1 MTSTSARSMIRR
13 RSVAGL
19 LAAGALLAVS
29 AGLAAEDAA
38 AATSAE
44 IQATTL
50 VVTGDNGPDVIALRL
65 QAGVPTTLEVDVGD
79 DGTAEASFDRA
90 TFDQIEVNARRGDDT
105 VRIDEAN
112 GAFTDTEATTIAGAG
127 DDDTLEGGGA
137 RELLIGGN
145 GDDVVDG
152 NGGPDLAV
160 MGSGA
165 DTFVWDP
172 GDSSDDVEGQAGD
185 DTLDFRGSDSDEI
198 FDVSP
203 NGPRAFFTR
212 NVGNIT
218 MDVNGLERIDL
229 KARGGADA
237 MTVHDLRGTG
247 VRRVTADLA
256 ALLGGL
262 TADNRPDALTV
273 EGTAG
278 ADDVSIRRE
287 AGDSVA
293 VRGLAT
299 RVVITHSEA
308 DDPDTLT
315 LDTRGGA
322 DTVRLGGG
330 LGGLIRT
337 TVTA

>member
-1 MTSTSARSMIRR
+1 
-13 RSVAGL
+13 
-19 LAAGALLAVS
+19 
-29 AGLAAEDAA
+29 
-38 AATSAE
+38 
-44 IQATTL
+44 
-50 VVTGDNGPDVIALRL
+50 
-65 QAGVPTTLEVDVGD
+65 
-79 DGTAEASFDRA
+79 
-90 TFDQIEVNARRGDDT
+90 
-105 VRIDEAN
+105 
-112 GAFTDTEATTIAGAG
+112 
-127 DDDTLEGGGA
+127 
-137 RELLIGGN
+137 
-145 GDDVVDG
+145 VVDG
-152 NGGPDLAV
+152 NGDRDLAV

-172 GDSSDDVEGQAGD
+172 GDGSDVVEAGPGD

-212 NVGNIT
+212 NLGNIT
-218 MDVNGLERIDL
+218 MDVNDLERIDL

-247 VRRVTADLA
+247 LRRVTADLA

-287 AGDSVA
+287 GDAVA

-308 DDPDTLT
+308 DDPDSLT

>member
-1 MTSTSARSMIRR
+1 MIRR
-13 RSVAGL
+13 RTVAGL
-19 LAAGALLAVS
+19 LAAGALLAAS
-29 AGLAAEDAA
+29 AGLAADDAA
-38 AATSAE
+38 AATRAE
-44 IQATTL
+44 VQGTTL

-90 TFDQIEVNARRGDDT
+90 TFDLIDVNARRGDDT
-105 VRIDEAN
+105 VRIDDAN
-112 GAFTDTEATTIAGAG
+112 GAFTDTEITTIVGAG
-127 DDDTLEGGGA
+127 DDDTLEGGAG
-137 RELLIGGN
+137 RELFVAGSGA
-145 GDDVVDG
+145 DVVDG
-152 NGGPDLAV
+152 NGDRDLAV

-172 GDSSDDVEGQAGD
+172 GDGSDVVEGQAGA

-198 FDVSP
+198 FDLSP
-203 NGPRAFFTR
+203 NGPRALFTR

-218 MDVNGLERIDL
+218 MDVNDLERVDL

-237 MTVHDLRGTG
+237 MTVHDLGGTG

-278 ADDVSIRRE
+278 ADEVSIRRE
-287 AGDSVA
+287 GDAVA
-293 VRGLAT
+293 VRGLAA

-308 DDPDTLT
+308 DDPDALT